1 LEALKTMNELTYLIT
16 GASKGIGLF
25 LFEKFYA
32 EGNRVFGTYNGT
44 LPPEKYAENFT
55 KVDICSDEQV
65 CRWIEKTVT
74 SSDNIVLINCAASN
88 YNAIA
93 RKSEVKKWE
102 ELINLNLV
110 GTFRVIHSVLPLM
123 YEKGF
128 GRIINFSS
136 VLAQKAVAGT
146 SAYAASKAALWG
158 MSRVIAAENASRNIT
173 VNTLNLGYI
182 ALGMTID
189 VVPEKILNDI
199 KSQIPSRELG
209 NPENIYEAIKF
220 LINSDYTTGTTLDI
234 NGGLI

>member
-1 LEALKTMNELTYLIT
+1 MNDLTLLIT

-25 LFEKFYA
+25 LFEKFHA

-44 LPPEKYAENFT
+44 LPPEKYAENFA

-65 CRWIEKTVT
+65 RAWIEKTVT
-74 SSDNIVLINCAASN
+74 NNDNIVLINCAASN
-88 YNAIA
+88 YNAIS

-110 GTFRVIHSVLPLM
+110 GTFRVIREVLPLM
-123 YEKGF
+123 YKRNF

-136 VLAQKAVAGT
+136 VLAQKAIAGT

-158 MSRVIAAENASRNIT
+158 MSRVIAAENAHRNIT
-173 VNTLNLGYI
+173 VNTLNLGYF
-182 ALGMTID
+182 ALGMIET
-189 VVPEKILNDI
+189 VPEKVLQEI
-199 KSQIPSRELG
+199 KNQLPSGELG
-209 NPENIYEAIKF
+209 SPENIYQAIKF
-220 LINSDYTTGTTLDI
+220 LINSEYTTGTTLDI

>member
-1 LEALKTMNELTYLIT
+1 MNDLTFLIT

-25 LFEKFYA
+25 LFEKFHS
-32 EGNRVFGTYNGT
+32 EGNQVFGTYNGT
-44 LPPEKYAENFT
+44 KPPEKYAENFA

-65 CRWIEKTVT
+65 RQWIEKTVT
-74 SSDNIVLINCAASN
+74 NNDNIVLINCAAGN
-88 YNAIA
+88 YNAIS

-110 GTFRVIHSVLPLM
+110 GTFRVIREVLPLM
-123 YEKGF
+123 YERNF

-158 MSRVIAAENASRNIT
+158 MSRVIAAENAHRNIT
-173 VNTLNLGYI
+173 VNTLNLGYF
-182 ALGMTID
+182 ALGMTVD
-189 VVPEKILNDI
+189 VVPENILQDI
-199 KSQIPSRELG
+199 KNQIPSGELG
-209 NPENIYEAIKF
+209 SPENIYQAIKF
-220 LINSDYTTGTTLDI
+220 LINSEYTTGTTLDI